1 MMRIEDISTPVVIL
15 RADGHGALG
24 ILRSLGRLGI
34 AAYVVDP
41 DPLAPAFFSRYCRR
55 KFVYDIENGSAQR
68 SVQYLLD
75 VGRRLGQRSILIPTN
90 DVTALFVADNAQAL
104 REYFV
109 FPDQSAKVAHQL
121 ASKKHLYYL
130 AKKLSIPTP
139 ECAFPQSRNDVLS
152 FLESAAFPVMLKGI
166 DTELQRKR
174 SVKGMF
180 IVRTPSELLRA
191 YDTLEDRQNPNLMI
205 QEYIPGGDDT
215 IWMFNGYFNEHSECL
230 LAFTGKKIRQC
241 PVYRGVTSLG
251 ICLKNETV
259 GRTTKAFMQ
268 AVGYQGVLDIG
279 YRYDPRDG
287 LYKVLDVN
295 PRIGSTFRLFVA
307 ENGLDVA
314 RALYLDLTGQPV
326 PSAIPREGR
335 KWVVED
341 LDSVSCFRY
350 WRDGKL
356 TFKEW
361 LSSFRGVQ
369 EAAYCALDDLLP
381 LIPMFLARIAELF
394 RRIYRKVSRRAAR
407 VAALALKQPRP
418 TPTLGEVHRLGGDP
432 IRKP

>member
-1 MMRIEDISTPVVIL
+1 MMRIDDISIPVVIL
-15 RADGHGALG
+15 RAHGHGALG
-24 ILRSLGRLGI
+24 ILRSLGRLGV

-41 DPLAPAFFSRYCRR
+41 DPMAPAFISRYCQR

-75 VGRRLGQRSILIPTN
+75 VARKLGQRSILIPTS

-104 REYFV
+104 KEWFL
-109 FPDQSAKVAHQL
+109 FPDQSAELSHAL
-121 ASKKHLYYL
+121 ASKKQMYYL
-130 AKKLSIPTP
+130 AKRLAIPTP
-139 ECAFPQSRNDVLS
+139 ECVFPRSRRDAS
-152 FLESAAFPVMLKGI
+152 DFLQRATFPVMLKGI
-166 DTELQRKR
+166 NTELQRKL
-174 SVKGMF
+174 SAKGMF
-180 IVRTPSELLRA
+180 IVHTPSELLEA
-191 YDTLEDRQNPNLMI
+191 YDAWEDPQKPNLMI
-205 QEYIPGGDDT
+205 QEFIPGGDDT
-215 IWMFNGYFNEHSECL
+215 VWMFNGYFNERSECL
-230 LAFTGKKIRQC
+230 VSFTGKKIRQC

-259 GRTTKAFMQ
+259 ERTTKAFMRSI
-268 AVGYQGVLDIG
+268 GYQGNLDIG
-279 YRYDPRDG
+279 YRFDARDG

-314 RALYLDLTGQPV
+314 HALYLHLTGQPV
-326 PSAIPREGR
+326 PSAIPQEGR

-341 LDSVSCFRY
+341 LDSVSSFRY

-369 EAAYCALDDLLP
+369 ETAYWALDDLLP
-381 LIPMFLARIAELF
+381 LISMFLVRLAELV
-394 RRIYRKVSRRAAR
+394 RRIYRKLSGRAAR
-407 VAALALKQPRP
+407 VAALALKQPP
-418 TPTLGEVHRLGGDP
+418 TQALEEVHRLGGEP
-432 IRKP
+432 IGKP